1 MFDRYSQYA
10 LERIIEQR
18 AKEYQAQAETER
30 RLCAAG
36 IFPQAR
42 LKVVTGRLLYQIG
55 RRLVELGDRWERP
68 SPTCHPLSGNGNRTG
83 EVVTRRA

>member
-18 AKEYQAQAETER
+18 AKEYQAKAEAVR
-30 RLCAAG
+30 RVRAAG
-36 IFPQAR
+36 IFPRAR
-42 LKVVTGRLLYQIG
+42 LKVYTGRLLYRIG

-68 SPTCHPLSGNGNRTG
+68 SPECHPLSGNGNRSG
-83 EVVTRRA
+83 KVATRRA